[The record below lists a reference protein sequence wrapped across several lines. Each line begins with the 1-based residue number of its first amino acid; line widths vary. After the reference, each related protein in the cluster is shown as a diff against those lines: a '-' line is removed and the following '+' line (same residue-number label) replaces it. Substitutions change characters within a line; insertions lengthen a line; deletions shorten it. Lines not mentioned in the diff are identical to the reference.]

1 MKKKIVDLSSV
12 YCVAELDKAQR
23 RFDELPDEL
32 VNHLRA
38 AFAHKAG
45 VGAHPGTYAGRPPKV
60 YDTENPS
67 QKRSAT
73 KFPP

>member
-12 YCVAELDKAQR
+12 YCVADLDEAQR
-23 RFDELPDEL
+23 RLDEL